1 MNDTWAEL
9 NWRASFGSNN
19 ALTLTC
25 PVNVSAGPCVAGL
38 DSSRETCI
46 PLASAPDGAAFH
58 SPSGTA
64 AASTAATERILLIS
78 VPSSCASD
86 DFKRDIEA
94 VGLIFHERQLV
105 TVEAADAYDAVPV
118 ADVAVVQD
126 QIL

>member
-1 MNDTWAEL
+1 M
-9 NWRASFGSNN
+9 
-19 ALTLTC
+19 
-25 PVNVSAGPCVAGL
+25 AGRV
-38 DSSRETCI
+38 SSREICI

-64 AASTAATERILLIS
+64 AASTAATERIILLIS